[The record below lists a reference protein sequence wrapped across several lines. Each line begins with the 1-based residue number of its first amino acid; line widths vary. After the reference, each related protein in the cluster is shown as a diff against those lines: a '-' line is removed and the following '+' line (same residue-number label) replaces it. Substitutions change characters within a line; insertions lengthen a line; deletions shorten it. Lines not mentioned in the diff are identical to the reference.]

1 MSWNKVEGNWNQFKG
16 KVKEKWGEL
25 TDDEL
30 DQIAGKRDILIG
42 KIQEKYGIVEDEAEK
57 RIKEFEKEL
66 SWSLVLWLRSEWSR
80 AARQASGTFWFSLFN
95 GSTNMRLGTI
105 LLIVLILLLVGVLP
119 TWPHSMNWGYAPSG
133 GLGLVLIIVLILFLM
148 GRI

>member
-42 KIQEKYGIVEDEAEK
+42 KIQEKYGIAEDEAEK
-57 RIKEFEKEL
+57 RIKQFEKEL
-66 SWSLVLWLRSEWSR
+66 S
-80 AARQASGTFWFSLFN
+80 
-95 GSTNMRLGTI
+95 
-105 LLIVLILLLVGVLP
+105 
-119 TWPHSMNWGYAPSG
+119 
-133 GLGLVLIIVLILFLM
+133 
-148 GRI
+148 

>member
-1 MSWNKVEGNWNQFKG
+1 MSWNQVEGNWKQFKG

-42 KIQEKYGIVEDEAEK
+42 KIQEKYGIAEDEAEK

-66 SWSLVLWLRSEWSR
+66 S
-80 AARQASGTFWFSLFN
+80 
-95 GSTNMRLGTI
+95 
-105 LLIVLILLLVGVLP
+105 
-119 TWPHSMNWGYAPSG
+119 
-133 GLGLVLIIVLILFLM
+133 
-148 GRI
+148 

>member
-1 MSWNKVEGNWNQFKG
+1 MSWNKVEGNLNQFKG

-66 SWSLVLWLRSEWSR
+66 S
-80 AARQASGTFWFSLFN
+80 
-95 GSTNMRLGTI
+95 
-105 LLIVLILLLVGVLP
+105 
-119 TWPHSMNWGYAPSG
+119 
-133 GLGLVLIIVLILFLM
+133 
-148 GRI
+148 

>member
-1 MSWNKVEGNWNQFKG
+1 MSWNQVEGNWKQFKG

-42 KIQEKYGIVEDEAEK
+42 KIQEKYGIAQDEAEK

-66 SWSLVLWLRSEWSR
+66 
-80 AARQASGTFWFSLFN
+80 G
-95 GSTNMRLGTI
+95 
-105 LLIVLILLLVGVLP
+105 
-119 TWPHSMNWGYAPSG
+119 
-133 GLGLVLIIVLILFLM
+133 
-148 GRI
+148 